1 MSLAMKLVKARK
13 AQGASLMGARFG
25 GYRGRAGQQ
34 GGWLGDIGKAIAKVG
49 GTIFSGVPVIG
60 SALTA
65 IGSGALDKKK
75 KGVTSIPSGSPLVSL
90 APSSGP
96 GTGGGGFGMPNIGPG
111 YAPETVSTGGTI
123 TDPGTGMTLF
133 GHKGIPAG
141 YRLNKS
147 RYYINDPLIPGSEQ
161 GREIEPGSRVV
172 KIRKRNPYNPKAAS
186 RAMSRLAALSQG
198 MKTLERQLTKLA
210 PRKRTAPARGCKHK

>member
-1 MSLAMKLVKARK
+1 MSLHMKIIKARK
-13 AQGASLMGARFG
+13 AQGAYLGGARYAMG
-25 GYRGRAGQQ
+25 RGRAGQQ

-65 IGSGALDKKK
+65 IGAGALDKKK
-75 KGVTSIPSGSPLVSL
+75 KGVTAIPANTLTL

-96 GTGGGGFGMPNIGPG
+96 GSGGFGMPNIGPG
-111 YAPETVSTGGTI
+111 YAPETVATGGSM
-123 TDPGTGMTLF
+123 DPGTGMTLF
-133 GHKGIPAG
+133 GGGKAIPAG

-210 PRKRTAPARGCKHK
+210 PRKRTAPARACKHK